1 MTPEREARIK
11 KVAEKRQ
18 AGFILVLDGIHDPHN
33 AGAIM
38 RTCDAFGV
46 QEVCL
51 IFEEGKSF
59 NPRQV
64 GKVSS
69 SSANRWLTF
78 RKFKTSEECFEA
90 LKLEG
95 YFIVATALA
104 DRGVNP
110 YTTDLTQEKIALVV
124 GNEHRG
130 ISPVFME
137 GADMLLTIPMQGFVE
152 SLNVSVASALCI
164 AEITRQRN
172 EKGGKSLSPSDIES
186 LVGEWSK
193 EK

>member
-1 MTPEREARIK
+1 MTPERTARMK
-11 KVAEKRQ
+11 EVAGRRQ
-18 AGFILVLDGIHDPHN
+18 SGFILVLDGIHDPHN
-33 AGAIM
+33 AAAIA

-46 QEVCL
+46 QEVWL
-51 IFEEGKSF
+51 VFEEGKAF

-90 LKLEG
+90 LEEEH
-95 YFIVATALA
+95 YFIMATALA

-110 YTTDLTQEKIALVV
+110 YTTDLTQEKIALVI

-130 ISPVFME
+130 ISPIFLE
-137 GADMLLTIPMQGFVE
+137 GADMLVTIPMQGFVE
-152 SLNVSVASALCI
+152 SLNVSVAAAVCL

-172 EKGGKSLSPSDIES
+172 MAGGKMLSSSEAET
-186 LVGEWSK
+186 LLGEWSK